1 MKMKAKESEHSVA
14 FYVSELKGESTAR
27 LVALM
32 SSRTPVSDPRYL
44 FFCCVYRLFLS
55 LALRVYG
62 YISLQDVNGKQTL
75 GHYFKDEERRS
86 RQRL

>member
-1 MKMKAKESEHSVA
+1 MKMKAKESESSAA
-14 FYVSELKGESTAR
+14 FYVPELKGESTAR

-44 FFCCVYRLFLS
+44 FFFVVCIAFFS
-55 LALRVYG
+55 LTLRVYG